1 VIDDDDGVRVP
12 PRHFR
17 AVIQAPPAQEIDR
30 QAMPPGGGERP
41 VEARVGRIGNLL
53 LPQHQPDPHDLR
65 RGGSSA
71 APCRKQR
78 AFRPRGNVLMWRAF
92 GKGSWDAK
100 ARKPGN
106 MITAAQCRSART
118 LLGWSLNKLSSVAS
132 VPERVID
139 DFEVERR
146 CPNAAAL
153 DAIRRA
159 FEDVGVV
166 FVRDND
172 VRMRAETPIAE

>member
-1 VIDDDDGVRVP
+1 
-12 PRHFR
+12 
-17 AVIQAPPAQEIDR
+17 
-30 QAMPPGGGERP
+30 
-41 VEARVGRIGNLL
+41 
-53 LPQHQPDPHDLR
+53 
-65 RGGSSA
+65 
-71 APCRKQR
+71 
-78 AFRPRGNVLMWRAF
+78 MWRAF

-100 ARKPGN
+100 ARNPGN

-118 LLGWSLNKLSSVAS
+118 LLGWSLNKLSSAAS
-132 VPERVID
+132 VPESVID

>member
-1 VIDDDDGVRVP
+1 
-12 PRHFR
+12 
-17 AVIQAPPAQEIDR
+17 
-30 QAMPPGGGERP
+30 
-41 VEARVGRIGNLL
+41 
-53 LPQHQPDPHDLR
+53 
-65 RGGSSA
+65 
-71 APCRKQR
+71 
-78 AFRPRGNVLMWRAF
+78 MWRAF

-100 ARKPGN
+100 ARNPGN

-118 LLGWSLNKLSSVAS
+118 LLGWSLNKLSSAAS
-132 VPERVID
+132 VPESVID

-166 FVRDND
+166 FVRDDD
-172 VRMRAETPIAE
+172 VRMRAEAPITE

>member
-1 VIDDDDGVRVP
+1 
-12 PRHFR
+12 
-17 AVIQAPPAQEIDR
+17 
-30 QAMPPGGGERP
+30 
-41 VEARVGRIGNLL
+41 
-53 LPQHQPDPHDLR
+53 
-65 RGGSSA
+65 
-71 APCRKQR
+71 
-78 AFRPRGNVLMWRAF
+78 MWRAF

-146 CPNAAAL
+146 CRNADCRVIAAEL
-153 DAIRRA
+153 PTAGIKHRGFRAAHDRWLTRQIARVIREPA
-159 FEDVGVV
+159 GFQPASCADMSM
-166 FVRDND
+166 
-172 VRMRAETPIAE
+172 MRIAEP

>member
-1 VIDDDDGVRVP
+1 
-12 PRHFR
+12 
-17 AVIQAPPAQEIDR
+17 
-30 QAMPPGGGERP
+30 
-41 VEARVGRIGNLL
+41 
-53 LPQHQPDPHDLR
+53 
-65 RGGSSA
+65 
-71 APCRKQR
+71 
-78 AFRPRGNVLMWRAF
+78 MWRAF

-100 ARKPGN
+100 ARNPGN

-118 LLGWSLNKLSSVAS
+118 LLGWSLNKLSSAAS
-132 VPERVID
+132 VPESVID

-172 VRMRAETPIAE
+172 VRMRAEAPITE

>member
-1 VIDDDDGVRVP
+1 
-12 PRHFR
+12 
-17 AVIQAPPAQEIDR
+17 
-30 QAMPPGGGERP
+30 
-41 VEARVGRIGNLL
+41 
-53 LPQHQPDPHDLR
+53 
-65 RGGSSA
+65 
-71 APCRKQR
+71 
-78 AFRPRGNVLMWRAF
+78 MWRAF

-166 FVRDND
+166 FVRDDD
-172 VRMRAETPIAE
+172 VRMRAEAPITE